1 MEYLTLDDSTPDANL
16 ATSANNLTT
25 QVDSHDLRD
34 SGISMTEN
42 HLNNFNNTCY
52 EEFDIRTHQ
61 TEMNINNSPHEDS
74 PKIENP
80 PPIPPKLSLAS
91 SSLNSS
97 LDLGSS
103 LERPKRRENAT
114 SDIVTPPENYS
125 LPRIY
130 KENGAPIERNCDA

>member
-1 MEYLTLDDSTPDANL
+1 MEYLALDDSAQETNL
-16 ATSANNLTT
+16 VTSPNNLTM

-52 EEFDIRTHQ
+52 EDFDLRSHQ

-80 PPIPPKLSLAS
+80 PPIPPKSCLAS
-91 SSLNSS
+91 TSLNSS

-103 LERPKRRENAT
+103 LERPRRRDNTT

-125 LPRIY
+125 LPKIH
-130 KENGAPIERNCDA
+130 KENGTPIEKKF